1 MQPKVIKY
9 RQRLGDII
17 RCLPACEYLHKQGH
31 DVFFDCFEQYRGV
44 FEIVSYVKPLKEL
57 SLNVEVLDLEIWPN
71 RYVEY
76 RSSGRTWTE
85 FVYAHPTINK
95 ASPQEINLDILDEK
109 PAQGLPSEYNLV
121 APFGVSQGHKRN
133 PLEIIVEAR
142 KKLGEK
148 NFFVLCPEGTK
159 INGLE
164 CYTAQSIAEM
174 ARAIRGATELWC
186 IDSSPMAI
194 AKAVRKDKRVM
205 YFPQTL
211 EPYNK
216 DNNEIWDTV
225 ELG

>member
-1 MQPKVIKY
+1 MQPKTIKY
-9 RQRLGDII
+9 SQRLGDII
-17 RCLPACEYLHKQGH
+17 RCLPACEYLHSQGH
-31 DVFFDCFEQYRGV
+31 EVFFDCLAQYQEV
-44 FEIVSYVKPLKEL
+44 FEMVSYVKAGHGQG
-57 SLNVEVLDLEIWPN
+57 EVIDLEIWPN

-76 RSSGRTWTE
+76 RSSGKTWTE
-85 FVYAHPTINK
+85 FVYSHPSIQKANALNINFDK
-95 ASPQEINLDILDEK
+95 LDEQK
-109 PAQGLPSEYNLV
+109 AQGLPDEYNLV
-121 APFGVSQGHKRN
+121 APFGISQGHKRN

-164 CYTAQSIAEM
+164 CYTAPSIPEM

-186 IDSSPMAI
+186 IDSSPMVMAR
-194 AKAVRKDKRVM
+194 AVRKEKKVM

>member
-1 MQPKVIKY
+1 M
-9 RQRLGDII
+9 
-17 RCLPACEYLHKQGH
+17 
-31 DVFFDCFEQYRGV
+31 
-44 FEIVSYVKPLKEL
+44 VSYVKPLKEL
-57 SLNVEVLDLEIWPN
+57 RLDAEILDLEIWPN

-76 RSSGRTWTE
+76 RSSEKTWTE

-95 ASPQEINLDILDEK
+95 ASPQEINLDLLDEK
-109 PAQGLPSEYNLV
+109 PAQDLPAEYNLV
-121 APFGVSQGHKRN
+121 APFGISQGHKRN

-164 CYTAQSIAEM
+164 CYTAPSISEM

-186 IDSSPMAI
+186 IDSSPMVI
-194 AKAVRKDKRVM
+194 AKAVRKDKKVM